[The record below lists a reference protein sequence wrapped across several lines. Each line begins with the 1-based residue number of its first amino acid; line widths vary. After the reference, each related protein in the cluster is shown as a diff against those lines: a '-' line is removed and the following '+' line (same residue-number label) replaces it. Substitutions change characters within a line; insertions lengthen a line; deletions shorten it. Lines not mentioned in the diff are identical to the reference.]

1 MGASLRPIFG
11 FHREKH
17 VSRSRDRQIEIIK
30 QRLLRR
36 STPRLQVS
44 LLLLITGF
52 AGFLTSFFLLHLG
65 VIRMWVRYPVVIL
78 ISYVVFLLL
87 LRIWLWFRGR
97 SLVLDVDPPSLNLS
111 FSDGLT
117 CGEGVGF
124 SGGDAG
130 GGGAGGSWGDGIS
143 SSSSVSSSDTS
154 SSTRFDPDLD
164 LEEGCLIVIAVVAL
178 IGGFVACFYVIYVA
192 PALLAD
198 ILVDGVLVAGLYRR
212 VRKIEQRHWLLAAV
226 RRTLAPAVLAAMFFA
241 VAGWGLQKA
250 VPEAHTIGQVW
261 NHLTGTK
268 R

>member
-1 MGASLRPIFG
+1 
-11 FHREKH
+11 

-30 QRLLRR
+30 QQLLRR
-36 STPRLQVS
+36 STPRLQIS

-111 FSDGLT
+111 FPDDLT

-154 SSTRFDPDLD
+154 SSTRFDPGLD
-164 LEEGCLIVIAVVAL
+164 LEEGCLIVIAVIAL

-192 PALLAD
+192 PALLAE

-212 VRKIEQRHWLLAAV
+212 VRKIEQRHWLLAAATHFST
-226 RRTLAPAVLAAMFFA
+226 RRLSRYVFRGRRVGVTKSCSRGTYNRTGLEPYDASGAFSLARENSLAD
-241 VAGWGLQKA
+241 
-250 VPEAHTIGQVW
+250 EH
-261 NHLTGTK
+261 
-268 R
+268 